1 MLRNASKLF
10 HINRSIFNQKNAYL
24 AVRWYGTGQEQ
35 HAAPKSYLDR
45 AETSERVINVLKKHE
60 KVDPA
65 KVSEDSHFVKDLGLD
80 SLDSAEIIC
89 EIEQEFVTP
98 SSLFA
103 NKQVFCLSVLLISA
117 SWPLA
122 RANENQ
128 KRGRRKK

>member
-1 MLRNASKLF
+1 VKKMLRNASKLF

-89 EIEQEFVTP
+89 EIEQEFVMEIP
-98 SSLFA
+98 NEEAFKL
-103 NKQVFCLSVLLISA
+103 QSVRDVINYVCA
-117 SWPLA
+117 SPLA
-122 RANENQ
+122 
-128 KRGRRKK
+128 K